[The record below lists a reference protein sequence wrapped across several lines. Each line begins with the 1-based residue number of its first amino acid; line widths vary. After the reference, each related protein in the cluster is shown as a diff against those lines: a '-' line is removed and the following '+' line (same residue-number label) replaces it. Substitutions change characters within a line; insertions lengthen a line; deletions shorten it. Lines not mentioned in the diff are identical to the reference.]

1 MTPMLLTINGA
12 VMNVLGFS
20 GTNFF
25 FSKFMDDSEKNAK
38 DMIWHNKSFKG
49 PETNGMKIEWKN

>member
-1 MTPMLLTINGA
+1 MIVKQMTSMLLTINGA

-25 FSKFMDDSEKNAK
+25 FSKFMDDSEKNVK
-38 DMIWHNKSFKG
+38 DMI
-49 PETNGMKIEWKN
+49 